1 MQENLDRFYLCKDEP
16 IKSCLIAL
24 RDIILSYDSQIVN
37 SWKYG
42 MPFFC
47 YNDKMICYLW
57 IHKKYGKPYLG
68 IVEGKCFD
76 EGYLLSENRS
86 RMKILLIDP
95 NEDLPI
101 VIIKN
106 ILKKLLKF

>member
-1 MQENLDRFYLCKDEP
+1 MQENLDRFYLSKEEP

-24 RDIILSYDSQIVN
+24 RDIILSYDGQIVN

-47 YNDKMICYLW
+47 YNNKMICYLW
-57 IHKKYGKPYLG
+57 IHRKFGKPYLG
-68 IVEGKCFD
+68 IVEGKYFD
-76 EGYLLSENRS
+76 EHYLLSENRS

-95 NEDLPI
+95 NEDLPM